1 MLLRHAAR
9 IAIGA
14 GAAGAMILMLRA
26 GRAAPHFLLVLFAGW
41 ILAPFLVLLWASV
54 AADRWSS
61 LTRAALHGLTL
72 AITVVSLALY
82 AFAAFRPPPSRPA
95 AVFVAV
101 PPASLMIMAVV
112 VGMAALISRKARR
125 TSE

>member
-1 MLLRHAAR
+1 
-9 IAIGA
+9 
-14 GAAGAMILMLRA
+14 MILMLRA